1 MSAKLKPVKTGTDT
15 LACTQSTSKY
25 LNKKTKVDGITFD
38 SKKEANRYLILKQM
52 EKEGKIN
59 SLKRQVP
66 FPLIRKSKYG
76 REIRYIADFTYY
88 LDGWLVVED
97 VKSPYTRKNPVY
109 KLKKRL
115 MAELYGI
122 VINEV

>member
-1 MSAKLKPVKTGTDT
+1 MSVKSKPVKTGTDT

>member
-1 MSAKLKPVKTGTDT
+1 MSVKSKPVKTGTDT

-109 KLKKRL
+109 RLKKRL

>member
-38 SKKEANRYLILKQM
+38 SKKEANRYLILNQM

-109 KLKKRL
+109 RLKKRL

>member
-52 EKEGKIN
+52 EKEGKIDT
-59 SLKRQVP
+59 LKRQVS
-66 FPLIRKSKYG
+66 FPLIRKSQYG
-76 REIRYIADFTYY
+76 REIRYVADFTYY

-97 VKSPYTRKNPVY
+97 VKSSYTRKNPVY
-109 KLKKRL
+109 KLKKRM
-115 MAELYGI
+115 MAELYDI
-122 VINEV
+122 SINEV

>member
-1 MSAKLKPVKTGTDT
+1 MSVKSKPVKTGTDT

-38 SKKEANRYLILKQM
+38 SKKEANRYLLLKQM